1 MTSKEVY
8 NKLEQLINSGQITG
22 NEEFGFWEY
31 SYEEGDFFCSPD
43 DLHISDDYTKIE
55 MI

>member
-8 NKLEQLINSGQITG
+8 NKLEQLIKSGQITG

-31 SYEEGDFFCSPD
+31 YI
-43 DLHISDDYTKIE
+43 ISI
-55 MI
+55 